1 MRQAVAYLR
10 RVAAAKA
17 LDERSRIAAELAGA
31 EAHFKAMV
39 DEWRSIRAGERK
51 TDKDEETEADFEAKF
66 SALLVG
72 EHEAGFSRWQVAEA
86 LNLGGGGGCWDS
98 ACVLE
103 RLRKAAVTDA

>member
-31 EAHFKAMV
+31 EAHFRAMV

-51 TDKDEETEADFEAKF
+51 TDKDEETEADFETEF
-66 SALLVG
+66 SALLVRA
-72 EHEAGFSRWQVAEA
+72 HEAGFSRWQIAEA

-103 RLRKAAVTDA
+103 RLRKAGVTDA